1 MSADIDLTLD
11 NGFDP
16 ETRTRICEGLAHL
29 LADTYTLY
37 LKTHNYHWNVEGPN
51 FKEYHDLFSD
61 LYTST
66 DTNIDDIAEHIRALD
81 AYAPGSFGR
90 YAQLTSIQDENTVPA
105 PLEMI
110 TRIAADNQKLHTGL
124 MTAHALADELGQRGV
139 VNFLEGL
146 IDANEKTQWMLRSI
160 IKRV

>member
-1 MSADIDLTLD
+1 MDKLIEALK
-11 NGFDP
+11 
-16 ETRTRICEGLAHL
+16 RV
-29 LADTYTLY
+29 LADTFAFRIKAQY
-37 LKTHNYHWNVEGPN
+37 YHWNVEGPD
-51 FKEYHDLFSD
+51 FKQYHDLFSD
-61 LYTST
+61 LYTSA
-66 DTNIDDIAEHIRALD
+66 DANIDDIAEHIRALD

-90 YAQLTSIQDENTVPA
+90 FAQLTSIQDENTIPA

-124 MTAHALADELGQRGV
+124 MTAHAIADELGQRGV

-146 IDANEKTQWMLRSI
+146 IDANEKTQWMLRST